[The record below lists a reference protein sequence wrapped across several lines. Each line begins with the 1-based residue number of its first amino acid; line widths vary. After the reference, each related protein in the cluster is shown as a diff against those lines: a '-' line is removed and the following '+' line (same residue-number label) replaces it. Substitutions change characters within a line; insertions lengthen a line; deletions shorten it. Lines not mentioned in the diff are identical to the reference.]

1 VTEQQLISC
10 SRWRTPSID
19 HIVCSQQRDTDLTV
33 STSSPGVH
41 IFAAAIQ
48 CHTYLHTHMY
58 KSSVLIT
65 LGKAAT
71 VPPNHTGRRT
81 PNATPQKR
89 CWAYLEN
96 SSVNTSG
103 PCTYACTSIGRP
115 GGHAN
120 FFWKHIP
127 RYLFSVL
134 LHMQPGCMNMRHH
147 FSSMSKRKPP
157 HELGAVTRIATIP
170 SICVHFV

>member
-1 VTEQQLISC
+1 MDKRAALSVTEQQLISC

-81 PNATPQKR
+81 PNATPPKTLLGVLR
-89 CWAYLEN
+89 KFICKYFWTMYLRLHVDRQARRSRQFLLEAH
-96 SSVNTSG
+96 SSVSLLCSVAYAAGLHEHEAPFLEHVQKKTS
-103 PCTYACTSIGRP
+103 P
-115 GGHAN
+115 
-120 FFWKHIP
+120 
-127 RYLFSVL
+127 
-134 LHMQPGCMNMRHH
+134 
-147 FSSMSKRKPP
+147 
-157 HELGAVTRIATIP
+157 
-170 SICVHFV
+170 